1 MKCISNLSINTY
13 KMPYLLDKN
22 SNIWTFYVLTW
33 NTRTFYV
40 LINGKMNIKWT
51 FYVLTW
57 NTRTFYVLINGKMNI
72 KWTFYVLTW
81 NTRTFYVYSLNV
93 LTFNVQD
100 EKNVQTF

>member
-22 SNIWTFYVLTW
+22 SNIWTFYVLNW
-33 NTRTFYV
+33 DTRTFYV

-51 FYVLTW
+51 FYVLNW
-57 NTRTFYVLINGKMNI
+57 NTRTLSVHSLKV
-72 KWTFYVLTW
+72 WTL
-81 NTRTFYVYSLNV
+81 
-93 LTFNVQD
+93 NVQD